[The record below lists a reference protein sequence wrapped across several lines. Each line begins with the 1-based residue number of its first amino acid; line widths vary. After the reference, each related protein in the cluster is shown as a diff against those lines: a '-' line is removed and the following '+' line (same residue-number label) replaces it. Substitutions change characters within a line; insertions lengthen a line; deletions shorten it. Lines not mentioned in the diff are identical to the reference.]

1 MEARLKLPELWKL
14 PIIGKQVR
22 TAGEMKVKGR
32 LSAEIKRSE
41 LNVERDN
48 TDTYSALLSSDF
60 NVGTNLMLTVGTG
73 ITRFINHNLE
83 QNNYFAVDVNTTL
96 TIKF

>member
-1 MEARLKLPELWKL
+1 MKIKARF
-14 PIIGKQVR
+14 
-22 TAGEMKVKGR
+22 
-32 LSAEIKRSE
+32 SAEIKRSE

-48 TDTYSALLSSDF
+48 TDTYSTLLSSDF
-60 NVGTNLMLTVGTG
+60 NVGTNLMLTVGSGMTFFVNR
-73 ITRFINHNLE
+73 TLH